1 MTENAYLAFIIALVF
16 VGAVGVPFSMW
27 LAPRLGVLSFPG
39 GRHIHEAAMPAMGG
53 VAIVGGV
60 VLAVVARIDVTNR
73 YGAILLGT
81 VAIMVVGLADDR
93 FDIAPALKLGGQ
105 VGASL
110 LPIWAGVTIDHLT
123 VPFLTSLDLGYAAI
137 PITVVFIVACA
148 NIVNFSD
155 GMDGLAGGLCAIAA
169 ATFAVLSL
177 SFLGGSSPRA
187 IERALERG
195 PSAVIA
201 AAVAGAC
208 IGFLIWNFHPAMTFM
223 GDSGS
228 LPLGFLLATT
238 SIQGVL
244 KTSAALT
251 VVFPFLIL
259 AVPIL
264 DTSFV
269 ILKRL
274 KYGRPIASADAN
286 HLHHRLLRIGYSQ
299 RQAALLL
306 YAWCG
311 VLSAFSLTVRFLPP
325 NPKGSWDATNTAID
339 AAVALAALAASL
351 FVVYQ
356 LEILKYRH
364 VRMLGLARRATAE
377 SSEPL
382 VAARRRRRAEAKS
395 RAVA

>member
-1 MTENAYLAFIIALVF
+1 MTQNAYFAFVIALVF
-16 VGAVGVPFSMW
+16 VGAIGVPLSMW
-27 LAPRLGVLSFPG
+27 LAPRLGVVAYPG
-39 GRHIHEAAMPAMGG
+39 GRHIHAAAMPAMGG
-53 VAIVGGV
+53 VAIVAGV
-60 VLAVVARIDVTNR
+60 LLAVIARIDITNR
-73 YGAILLGT
+73 YGAVLAGA
-81 VAIMVVGLADDR
+81 VVMMVVGLADDR
-93 FDIAPALKLGGQ
+93 FDLAPALKFGGQ

-110 LPIWAGVTIDHLT
+110 LPIWSGVTIDHLT
-123 VPFLTSLDLGYAAI
+123 LPFVPSGIDLGYATI

-169 ATFAVLSL
+169 ATFAVLALSL
-177 SFLGGSSPRA
+177 D
-187 IERALERG
+187 RG
-195 PSAVIA
+195 PSAVLA
-201 AAVAGAC
+201 ASVAGAC
-208 IGFLIWNFHPAMTFM
+208 IGFLAWNFHPAMTFM
-223 GDSGS
+223 GDSGA
-228 LPLGFLLATT
+228 LPLGFLLATI
-238 SIQGVL
+238 SIQGVM

-251 VVFPFLIL
+251 LVFPLLVL

-274 KYGRPIASADAN
+274 KYGRPIAGGDSN
-286 HLHHRLLRIGYSQ
+286 HLHHRFLRLGYSQ

-306 YAWCG
+306 YGWCG

-325 NPKGSWDATNTAID
+325 NPKGNWDPTHAAVDALVAI
-339 AAVALAALAASL
+339 VALAASIS
-351 FVVYQ
+351 VVYQ

-364 VRMLGLARRATAE
+364 VRMLGLARHADAP

-382 VAARRRRRAEAKS
+382 VAARRRRRAEAKA